1 MTKHGKPGLGPSRR
15 SVLKGSLM
23 TASLAG
29 VGVFYGPWEHN
40 RAFAQ
45 GKKPIKLG
53 LTNDASG
60 QFGNSGQDDHRAIRM
75 VIDEWNARGGVLG
88 RKIEWV
94 TADTEFEPSYRH
106 PHRRTLHYA
115 RGLPN
120 PYRGAAFGGCQRH
133 HAGRQQIRH
142 HLSQHQFLGPERGG
156 RELQPYQVRLGW

>member
-1 MTKHGKPGLGPSRR
+1 MPQGRAAVKRASSRFSVEETMTKHGKPGLGPSRR

-29 VGVFYGPWEHN
+29 VGAFYGPWEYN
-40 RAFAQ
+40 QASGQ

-75 VIDEWNARGGVLG
+75 VIDEWNAKGGVLG

-94 TADTEFEPSYRH
+94 TADTESSP
-106 PHRRTLHYA
+106 
-115 RGLPN
+115 
-120 PYRGAAFGGCQRH
+120 AAGTRI
-133 HAGRQQIRH
+133 A
-142 HLSQHQFLGPERGG
+142 ERFIT
-156 RELQPYQVRLGW
+156 RED